1 MYSFLISNYGLFNIT
16 KFLWFEKIQ
25 PLLGQKFVKFSRWR
39 FGKSKTSK
47 SHSEINWPLEQKQKF
62 KNAFHHLMAFMISV
76 VHNFVNN
83 DCTTPKKQK
92 LRNEINWNEIKWI
105 FNSQKKPITATE
117 KKTVV
122 KIWNEKWFEKK
133 NHHHSTIQPFFD
145 TTKKMNNNEKKW
157 IVIQFGLKYL
167 KRTSLCTWKVH
178 IPFLSTTLQ
187 NTAQSRAKNAFFA
200 SKIKKVVKQ
209 LLAKMILKKQKTF
222 WFSSNKYTNLPPF
235 PSNVGVH
242 IFA

>member
-1 MYSFLISNYGLFNIT
+1 
-16 KFLWFEKIQ
+16 
-25 PLLGQKFVKFSRWR
+25 
-39 FGKSKTSK
+39 
-47 SHSEINWPLEQKQKF
+47 
-62 KNAFHHLMAFMISV
+62 MAFMISV

-117 KKTVV
+117 KNSCENMKWKMIWK
-122 KIWNEKWFEKK
+122 KIIIIQQSSPFLIPQK
-133 NHHHSTIQPFFD
+133 NWIIM
-145 TTKKMNNNEKKW
+145 KKKW

-187 NTAQSRAKNAFFA
+187 NTAQSRAKKCLFCIQN
-200 SKIKKVVKQ
+200 KKSCQ
-209 LLAKMILKKQKTF
+209 TIIGQMILKKQKHFGFPPISILTYPFSLQRRCAHFCLIFFIQISVKIDILLTF
-222 WFSSNKYTNLPPF
+222 VSKLPI
-235 PSNVGVH
+235 S
-242 IFA
+242 

>member
-1 MYSFLISNYGLFNIT
+1 
-16 KFLWFEKIQ
+16 
-25 PLLGQKFVKFSRWR
+25 
-39 FGKSKTSK
+39 
-47 SHSEINWPLEQKQKF
+47 
-62 KNAFHHLMAFMISV
+62 MAFMISV

-187 NTAQSRAKNAFFA
+187 NTAQSRAKKCLFCIQNKKSCQTIIGQNDFEKKSHFGFPPISILTYPFSLQCRCALFCLIFFILSSVKIDILLTFV
-200 SKIKKVVKQ
+200 SK
-209 LLAKMILKKQKTF
+209 
-222 WFSSNKYTNLPPF
+222 LPI
-235 PSNVGVH
+235 S
-242 IFA
+242 

>member
-1 MYSFLISNYGLFNIT
+1 MIV
-16 KFLWFEKIQ
+16 
-25 PLLGQKFVKFSRWR
+25 LLQ
-39 FGKSKTSK
+39 
-47 SHSEINWPLEQKQKF
+47 
-62 KNAFHHLMAFMISV
+62 
-76 VHNFVNN
+76 
-83 DCTTPKKQK
+83 KKQK

-117 KKTVV
+117 KKNSCE
-122 KIWNEKWFEKK
+122 KMKWKMIWKK

-209 LLAKMILKKQKTF
+209 LLAKMILKKSHFGFPPISILTYPPSLQCRCALF
-222 WFSSNKYTNLPPF
+222 CLIFSYKF
-235 PSNVGVH
+235 Q
-242 IFA
+242 